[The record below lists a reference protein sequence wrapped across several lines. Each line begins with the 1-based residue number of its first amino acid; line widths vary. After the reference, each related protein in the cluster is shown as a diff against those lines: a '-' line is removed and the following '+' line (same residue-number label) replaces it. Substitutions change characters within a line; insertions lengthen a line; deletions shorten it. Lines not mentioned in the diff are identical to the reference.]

1 MGKLDANRVKLE
13 ENEDREEMVDD
24 DGGGEAGRGEQRLLP
39 VAHLEEDGVQVEQG
53 GRALLGGEDEHDE
66 REKKKSGLGLVDQGH
81 VEDDQ
86 VQVVA
91 DHNQL
96 LQPGDHEGVKVDGAT
111 MREHRRDFGQDGGE
125 KEEQGDDG
133 LWQPDVPHKENVPE
147 FCFFQVQIAGQQ
159 VVKCRRKCY
168 KLQDQIQV

>member
-13 ENEDREEMVDD
+13 ENEDREKMVDD
-24 DGGGEAGRGEQRLLP
+24 DCGWEAGRGGEQRLLP

-66 REKKKSGLGLVDQGH
+66 REEKKSGLGLVDQGH

-91 DHNQL
+91 DHHQL

-111 MREHRRDFGQDGGE
+111 MQEHRRDFGKDGGE

-133 LWQPDVPHKENVPE
+133 LWQPDAPQKENVPE

-159 VVKCRRKCY
+159 VVKCRRECD
-168 KLQDQIQV
+168 KLQD